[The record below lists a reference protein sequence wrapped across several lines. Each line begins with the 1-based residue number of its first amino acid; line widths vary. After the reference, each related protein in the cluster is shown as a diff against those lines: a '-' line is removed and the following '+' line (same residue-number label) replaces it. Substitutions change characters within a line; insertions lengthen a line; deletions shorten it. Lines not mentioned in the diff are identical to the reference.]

1 LSLSKASYKVGVV
14 GAGLVGE
21 ELVRVLE
28 QRSFPMAELR
38 VMARSERS
46 QRIAGKERQVVVAC
60 HEAFEGLDIA
70 LFAGT
75 EGESGASQ
83 IYGWEAVGSG
93 VFVVDNGSDFRM
105 DERVPLVV
113 PEVNPEAL
121 RRHRGFVSN
130 PNCSTIQMVVALAP
144 LHRAARIR
152 RVVVSTY
159 QAVSGTG
166 LPGVRALAQ
175 QRDAAA
181 KGAAPELGP
190 YPHPIYDNVIP
201 EIGALKDKFPGY
213 YNEEVKMILETRKI
227 LDCPDLA
234 ITATCVRVPVA
245 MSHSE
250 AINVEFERDI
260 SPEEARRILAEA
272 PGVTVVDDPKA
283 SRYPLAADAAGE
295 DAVYVGRIRRD
306 PSRANAL
313 DLWCVSDN
321 IRKGAALNTVQIAEK
336 AIEMGLL

>member
-1 LSLSKASYKVGVV
+1 MSKAPYRVGVV

-28 QRSFPMAELR
+28 ERSFPLSELCI
-38 VMARSERS
+38 MARSERV
-46 QRIAGKERQVVVAC
+46 QEIAGSDRKVIAASA
-60 HEAFEGLDIA
+60 EAFDGLDIA

-75 EGESGASQ
+75 EGASGASRL
-83 IYGWEAVGSG
+83 YGWQAVEKGT
-93 VFVVDNGSDFRM
+93 FVVDNGNDFRL

-113 PEVNPEAL
+113 PEVNAEAL
-121 RRHRGFVSN
+121 RRHRGFVAN
-130 PNCSTIQMVVALAP
+130 PNCSTIQMVVTLAP

-166 LPGVRALAQ
+166 RPGVRALAQ
-175 QRDAAA
+175 QRSAVAD
-181 KGAAPELGP
+181 GSEPELGP

-201 EIGALKDKFPGY
+201 EIGGLKDEFPGY
-213 YNEEVKMILETRKI
+213 YSEEVKMILETRKI
-227 LDCPDLA
+227 LECPDLA

-245 MSHSE
+245 VGHSE
-250 AINVEFERDI
+250 AINVELEREV
-260 SPEEARRILAEA
+260 SPEEARAILADA
-272 PGVTVVDDPKA
+272 PGVTVVDEPEN
-283 SRYPLAADAAGE
+283 SRYPLAADGAGG
-295 DAVYVGRIRRD
+295 DTVYVGRIRRD

-313 DLWCVSDN
+313 DLWCVADN
-321 IRKGAALNTVQIAEK
+321 LRKGAALNAVQIAEK